1 MILTVAFLA
10 LGASLLFMLW
20 PLIRHMEPP
29 AEDGLLAPDHARQRA
44 LLAIEEI
51 ELDQASGRLSSTEA
65 QARHAEARL
74 RAERVLNEVSKAV
87 PNEGQDHR

>member
-1 MILTVAFLA
+1 VILPVAFLA

-20 PLIRHMEPP
+20 PLIKHSEPP
-29 AEDGLLAPDHARQRA
+29 TEGGFLAGDQARHRA

-74 RAERVLNEVSKAV
+74 RAERVLSEVSKAA

>member
-1 MILTVAFLA
+1 MILPVAFLA

-29 AEDGLLAPDHARQRA
+29 TEGGLSASDQARQRA
-44 LLAIEEI
+44 LLSIEEI
-51 ELDQASGRLSSTEA
+51 ELDQASGRLSSTQA

-74 RAERVLNEVSKAV
+74 YAERVLNEISKTA
-87 PNEGQDHR
+87 PDEAQDNC